1 MPDNINN
8 DYNELAKL
16 IYPSIE
22 ASGNVYYGQ
31 TRKLAIDELF
41 NINDGGFESN
51 IKPLESRQIVMKMG
65 LNILVTSVGNLGH

>member
-41 NINDGGFESN
+41 NINDGGF
-51 IKPLESRQIVMKMG
+51 
-65 LNILVTSVGNLGH
+65 